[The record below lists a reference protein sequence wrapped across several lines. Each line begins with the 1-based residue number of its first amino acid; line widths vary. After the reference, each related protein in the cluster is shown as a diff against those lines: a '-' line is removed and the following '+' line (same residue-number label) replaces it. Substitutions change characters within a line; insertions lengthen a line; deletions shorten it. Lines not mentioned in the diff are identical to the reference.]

1 MCGFHRNW
9 GRPFFGIRPK
19 CSSVFL
25 GRYDDASFFFV
36 FEPDRVTSL
45 DRDYLASIPP
55 ECAAS
60 SYVIYADT
68 CLLSDEELRSLN
80 ITFKKIPRD
89 ITRL

>member
-1 MCGFHRNW
+1 MYKRQAHLY
-9 GRPFFGIRPK
+9 
-19 CSSVFL
+19 FL